1 MVLHG
6 SFALGVEIDAGPDDV
21 HRTFVQGKR
30 RRTWLR
36 LPGKPEPA
44 PELDY
49 AVGVSETLRSSL
61 MIGDARQHV
70 QRQTHV
76 LDVVPGR
83 RLVLSYRAVVDDAC
97 RWTALVTIEVEPV
110 ESEPVEARTRL
121 TWTEQY
127 TFLVV
132 TGDGADDAAHL
143 RGGTRLLLN
152 GLAAALGATGR
163 PAVEL

>member
-21 HRTFVQGKR
+21 HRAIVRGQL

-61 MIGDARQHV
+61 MIGDARQYV
-70 QRQTHV
+70 ERQTHV
-76 LDVVPGR
+76 LDVVPDR
-83 RLVLSYRAVVDDAC
+83 RLVLSYRAVVDDVC
-97 RWTALVTIEVEPV
+97 RWISLVTIEVEV
-110 ESEPVEARTRL
+110 
-121 TWTEQY
+121 
-127 TFLVV
+127 
-132 TGDGADDAAHL
+132 
-143 RGGTRLLLN
+143 
-152 GLAAALGATGR
+152 GR
-163 PAVEL
+163 DRDQPTPRPG